1 MKKKRVSVGG
11 FVLCHCW
18 LLSLCRAQYGLSS
31 LACLVK
37 GSYLCKIIHAH
48 GKMSLNE
55 SFNIINFS
63 LVIKKN
69 AHYRKFGRQNI
80 LKEKT
85 HIFIQHRNDNILVY
99 FISKIHL
106 YVYVHHIH
114 TPVHYK
120 YNHAIYNA
128 ICVS

>member
-1 MKKKRVSVGG
+1 
-11 FVLCHCW
+11 
-18 LLSLCRAQYGLSS
+18 
-31 LACLVK
+31 
-37 GSYLCKIIHAH
+37 
-48 GKMSLNE
+48 MSLNE

-63 LVIKKN
+63 LVIKKMLITEN
-69 AHYRKFGRQNI
+69 LEGKIY
-80 LKEKT
+80 LKKKPT
-85 HIFIQHRNDNILVY
+85 FLYNTNDNILVY

-114 TPVHYK
+114 TPIHYK

>member
-18 LLSLCRAQYGLSS
+18 LLSLCRTQYGLSS

-63 LVIKKN
+63 LVIKKMLITEN
-69 AHYRKFGRQNI
+69 LEGKIY
-80 LKEKT
+80 LKKKPT
-85 HIFIQHRNDNILVY
+85 FLYNTNDNILVY

-114 TPVHYK
+114 TPIHYK